1 MHTHATSKQLRS
13 FGLIVGG
20 IFAAIGVWPIIGRGE
35 DPRLW
40 ACGLAVA
47 LGLPALCSPGLL
59 QPAYRLWMAIGQVLG
74 RINTTIILGVMFY
87 GLFTPIR
94 VVMRLRGKDPMCRRF
109 EPDLETYRVVRQAR
123 PSSHMMRQ
131 F

>member
-1 MHTHATSKQLRS
+1 MQRHATSKQLRA

-20 IFAAIGVWPIIGRGE
+20 MFVAIGVWPILWRGE
-35 DPRLW
+35 ELRLW
-40 ACGLAVA
+40 ACGLAVV
-47 LGLPALCSPGLL
+47 LGLPALFSPGLL
-59 QPAYRLWMAIGQVLG
+59 HPVYRVWMVMGEVLG
-74 RINTTIILGVMFY
+74 QINTTIILGVMFY